1 MPTAGFSILKTNNPQ
16 TTNMKHTFL
25 LLLAAIIWGFA
36 FVAQKAGMEFI
47 GPFAFNGIRFAL
59 GATSLLPLL
68 LFQKQLFSQST
79 GNSNKKFTIK
89 GGIVLGVVLFVAASL
104 QQIGIVKSTAGNAGF
119 ITSFDIII
127 VLFLGVFIKHKI
139 SKEVWMGAFLAV
151 VGLYFLSVNRQ
162 FKMAPGDGL
171 VLISALFWAIHILLI
186 GHYAPKTN
194 VLLLSV
200 IQFTVSA
207 LLNLIAAAIFEEV
220 RWSMVTGALYP
231 ILYGGIMSIGVAYT
245 LQIVGQRNVAP
256 SKAAIIL
263 SLESVFAMM
272 GGWMLLHE
280 TITLKKGAGAL
291 IMLLGL
297 IVSQLK
303 LRPNKNKAR
312 EKTQTI

>member
-1 MPTAGFSILKTNNPQ
+1 MPTAGSGILKTNNPQ

-47 GPFAFNGIRFAL
+47 GTFAFNGIRFAL
-59 GATSLLPLL
+59 GATSMLPLL
-68 LFQKQLFSQST
+68 LFQKQLFGQST
-79 GNSNKKFTIK
+79 DNNKKFTIR
-89 GGIVLGVVLFVAASL
+89 GGIILGVVLFVAASL

-119 ITSFDIII
+119 ITSLYIII
-127 VLFLGVFIKHKI
+127 VPFLGIFLKHKI
-139 SKEVWMGAFLAV
+139 SKEVWIGAFLAV
-151 VGLYFLSVNRQ
+151 VGLYLLSINKQ

-245 LQIVGQRNVAP
+245 LQVVGQCNVAP

-263 SLESVFAMM
+263 SLDSVFAMM

-303 LRPNKNKAR
+303 LRQNKNKAR
-312 EKTQTI
+312 EKTQTL